1 MSDVNNK
8 ISLPTE
14 TWVELYAELSAYVE
28 SKCYPDR
35 ETHNKNGSR
44 LEETED
50 DFLDI
55 VEDVEEMLGGFFI
68 KEGDLNNEVSK

>member
-1 MSDVNNK
+1 MANPNK
-8 ISLPTE
+8 IPLPAE

-35 ETHNKNGSR
+35 ETHDKNGSR

-55 VEDVEEMLGGFFI
+55 VGDVEEILGTFFT
-68 KEGDLNNEVSK
+68 KENN

>member
-1 MSDVNNK
+1 MTNPNK
-8 ISLPTE
+8 ITIPSE

-35 ETHNKNGSR
+35 ETHDKNGSR

-55 VEDVEEMLGGFFI
+55 VEDVEEMLGGFFN
-68 KEGDLNNEVSK
+68 KEQN

>member
-55 VEDVEEMLGGFFI
+55 VGEVEDILSGFFN
-68 KEGDLNNEVSK
+68 KEQN

>member
-1 MSDVNNK
+1 MANPNK
-8 ISLPTE
+8 ITIPSE
-14 TWVELYAELSAYVE
+14 TWVELYAELSAYVA

-35 ETHNKNGSR
+35 ETHDKNGSR

-55 VEDVEEMLGGFFI
+55 VEDVEEMLGGFFN
-68 KEGDLNNEVSK
+68 KGQN